1 MTEFKTQGRF
11 FLLSSIFAFHSLSD
25 HDKNLIAERCQ
36 ILDLKRHDLLYSKG
50 DTGKY
55 FYIIINGSVEIFY
68 PTSNDNKRS
77 EVVVDIMR
85 KGDTLGIVS
94 ILEKK
99 PHSFSARALGSVR
112 MLVLNETNLNFVME
126 KVSSFNIIITRI
138 LSKRLRITQGDTER
152 KVVES
157 SIISVFS
164 PDNEDIGSKYA
175 VHLAENIINESKKA
189 VIVIRVCKTNTI
201 PIRASSKI
209 KNISYDDINTAL
221 QTIEKYIFSYHFII
235 IDTPIN
241 KKELSEKIFSESDY
255 CHYLTYSDN
264 ITESEFIKKYSLK
277 SNKLKSNFFKYIKLS
292 RSKGLPEINDFAKK
306 IAREVAEVRVGLA
319 LGGGAAFGLAQIG
332 VLKVLEKEKIKIDMV
347 SGTSI
352 GSLIGAIWCA
362 GVPAS
367 EIEKSS
373 NEINSMY
380 NLIKLVDFSIM
391 PRKGL
396 INGNNIRKFLEKFL
410 GKKTFEDLNI
420 PLRVIA
426 CNINSREEV
435 VIQSGGVVD
444 AVMASTA
451 IPGLFNP
458 IRTMDNMILVDGGI
472 VNPLPVSSLT
482 IEGINRIIAINAM
495 PSPEDVVRSNNLDQS
510 IMDIFINSF
519 YSLQYRLCKYS
530 AQSSDV
536 YISPIL
542 PNSAWFEFFRAK
554 EFIDFGEKVGYEKI
568 RLIKKL
574 VRK

>member
-1 MTEFKTQGRF
+1 M
-11 FLLSSIFAFHSLSD
+11 
-25 HDKNLIAERCQ
+25 
-36 ILDLKRHDLLYSKG
+36 KRHDLLYTKG
-50 DTGKY
+50 DLGKY
-55 FYIIINGSVEIFY
+55 FYIIINGSVEVFY
-68 PTSNDNKRS
+68 STSNDTNRS

-99 PHSFSARALGSVR
+99 PHSFSARALGFVR
-112 MLVLNETNLNFVME
+112 MLVLNETDLNYVMQ

-138 LSKRLRITQGDTER
+138 LSKRLRIAQGDNER

-175 VHLAENIINESKKA
+175 VQLAENIMNESKKA
-189 VIVIRVCKTNTI
+189 VVVIRVCKTNTT
-201 PIRASSKI
+201 PIKASSKI
-209 KNISYDDINTAL
+209 KNISYDDINSAL
-221 QTIEKYIFSYHFII
+221 QTIDKYIYSYNIII
-235 IDTPIN
+235 IDLPIN
-241 KKELSEKIFSESDY
+241 KKELCDKIFSESDY

-277 SNKLKSNFFKYIKLS
+277 PDKLKSNFFKYIKLS
-292 RSKGLPEINDFAKK
+292 RSKGQTEINDLAKK
-306 IAREVAEVRVGLA
+306 NSREVAEVRVGLA

-332 VLKVLEKEKIKIDMV
+332 VLKLLEKEKIKIDMV

-352 GSLIGAIWCA
+352 GSLVGAIWCA
-362 GVPAS
+362 GVSAF
-367 EIEKSS
+367 EIEKTT

-380 NLIKLVDFSIM
+380 NLMKLVDFSIM

-396 INGNNIRKFLEKFL
+396 ISGNNIRKFLERFL
-410 GKKTFEDLNI
+410 GKKTFDDLNI
-420 PLRVIA
+420 ALRVIA

-435 VIQSGGVVD
+435 VLQSGNVVD

-458 IRTMDNMILVDGGI
+458 IKTMNNMVLVDGGI
-472 VNPLPVSSLT
+472 VNPLPVSPLT
-482 IEGINRIIAINAM
+482 IEGINRVIAVNAM
-495 PSPEDVVRSNNLDQS
+495 PSPDDVVRSNSFDQS

-554 EFIDFGEKVGYEKI
+554 EFIDFGEKIGYEKI

>member
-1 MTEFKTQGRF
+1 MTEYKTQGRF
-11 FLLSSIFAFHSLSD
+11 FLLSSIFAFHALSD
-25 HDKNLIAERCQ
+25 HDKNTIAERCQ
-36 ILDLKRHDLLYSKG
+36 ILDLKRHDLLYSQG
-50 DTGKY
+50 DQGKF

-68 PTSNDNKRS
+68 PSSGEAKRS

-94 ILEKK
+94 ILEKR

-112 MLVLNETNLNFVME
+112 MLVLNETDLSYIME
-126 KVSSFNIIITRI
+126 KVSSFNAIITRI
-138 LSKRLRITQGDTER
+138 LSKRLRITQGDIER

-175 VHLAENIINESKKA
+175 VQLAENIINESKKA
-189 VIVIRVCKTNTI
+189 VVVIRVCKTNTI

-209 KNISYDDINTAL
+209 KNISYDDINSAL
-221 QTIEKYIFSYHFII
+221 QTIDKYIYSYNIII

-241 KKELSEKIFSESDY
+241 KKEFCEKIFSESDY

-264 ITESEFIKKYSLK
+264 INESDFYKKYSLYPT
-277 SNKLKSNFFKYIKLS
+277 KLKSNFFKYIKLS
-292 RSKGLPEINDFAKK
+292 RSKGLTEVNSIAKK
-306 IAREVAEVRVGLA
+306 NSREVAEVRVGLA

-332 VLKVLEKEKIKIDMV
+332 VLKVLEREKIKIDIV

-352 GSLIGAIWCA
+352 GSLVGAIWCA

-367 EIEKSS
+367 EIEKST

-396 INGNNIRKFLEKFL
+396 IPGNNIRKFLEQFL
-410 GKKTFEDLNI
+410 GKKTFDELNI
-420 PLRVIA
+420 DLRVIA
-426 CNINSREEV
+426 CNINTREEV
-435 VIQSGGVVD
+435 VLQSGSVVD

-458 IRTMDNMILVDGGI
+458 IKTNDNKILVDGGV
-472 VNPLPVSSLT
+472 VNPLPVSTLT
-482 IEGINRIIAINAM
+482 IEGINRIIAVNAM
-495 PSPEDVVRSNNLDQS
+495 PSPEDVVRSNNVDQS
-510 IMDIFINSF
+510 LMDIFINSF

-554 EFIDFGEKVGYEKI
+554 EFISFGEKVANEKI